1 MASVFRRVRR
11 KPMPPG
17 ARIVTKKGVPHAEW
31 RDGKGR
37 LQSAP
42 VSGDGSSIRV
52 YGGPYW
58 VKYID
63 AHGAEQRVPTRCHDY
78 DAAMQ
83 MGRELERKAMQR
95 REGLLDPAQE
105 RFAKATREPIAEHAA
120 AHVCHLRDSGNT
132 EKHVQAVERHLRIL
146 CVRAGIIHLKDFGS
160 QSILAAVAELRKGI
174 PLKGGRQKTASLS
187 TCNSYLRSAKGF
199 ARWLYKQRL
208 TSEDLLLDVKLFN
221 AATDR
226 RHLRREMSA
235 DEVRRLLAVTQS
247 RTTPDHGAPGP
258 VRAMCYRLAA
268 ATGFRANELR
278 SLIPESFNLDGIP
291 PTCTVEAA
299 SSKRRKRDVQPL
311 PDAIVPL
318 IRSWLASQT
327 PRRPIFKSI
336 AGDTARMLRSDLAA
350 ARQAWIG
357 EAKQDE
363 AETVRRQESDFL
375 AYRDQ
380 HGRVADFHS
389 LRVVFISR
397 VVAGGASVR
406 EAQTLA
412 RHSTP
417 TLTMNV
423 YSQASLLEVA
433 GAVNGLGDLLSTAP
447 APELL
452 PEGNVRASGTGE
464 TPSGVPCP
472 ARKIDPLI
480 DPSERALGGTRR
492 HSGGDIGVVS
502 GPLSEPSAQQKTPAK
517 PGKTGTSQ
525 GSKAERLRSESNRRW
540 RICNPLP

>member
-1 MASVFRRVRR
+1 MFHHLRNSRQTELATTF
-11 KPMPPG
+11 P
-17 ARIVTKKGVPHAEW
+17 
-31 RDGKGR
+31 
-37 LQSAP
+37 AP
-42 VSGDGSSIRV
+42 VACD
-52 YGGPYW
+52 W
-58 VKYID
+58 
-63 AHGAEQRVPTRCHDY
+63 
-78 DAAMQ
+78 
-83 MGRELERKAMQR
+83 L
-95 REGLLDPAQE
+95 
-105 RFAKATREPIAEHAA
+105 
-120 AHVCHLRDSGNT
+120 GNS
-132 EKHVQAVERHLRIL
+132 E
-146 CVRAGIIHLKDFGS
+146 
-160 QSILAAVAELRKGI
+160 AVAMKH
-174 PLKGGRQKTASLS
+174 
-187 TCNSYLRSAKGF
+187 Y
-199 ARWLYKQRL
+199 
-208 TSEDLLLDVKLFN
+208 V
-221 AATDR
+221 
-226 RHLRREMSA
+226 
-235 DEVRRLLAVTQS
+235 
-247 RTTPDHGAPGP
+247 RTTYKHFG
-258 VRAMCYRLAA
+258 RAVGRTPKPKLVPIYPRRPKCGSTRPETWLSAA
-268 ATGFRANELR
+268 RYSSHATLISSSRCLKVIDTFR
-278 SLIPESFNLDGIP
+278 P

-318 IRSWLASQT
+318 IRSWLVSQT

-417 TLTMNV
+417 NLTMNV
-423 YSQASLLEVA
+423 YSQASLLEVT

-464 TPSGVPCP
+464 TPSGGPCP
-472 ARKIDPLI
+472 AGKIDPLI
-480 DPSERALGGTRR
+480 DPSERAPGGTRR

-502 GPLSEPSAQQKTPAK
+502 GPLTAPSAQQKTPAK
-517 PGKTGTSQ
+517 PGNSGTSQ
-525 GSKAERLRSESNRRW
+525 GSMAERLRSESNRRW
-540 RICNPLP
+540 RICIALFVWVICIK